1 MPQLAAQNP
10 IKRRS
15 RMKTDNHNKVYG
27 PDGPEVEPTLLF
39 QYLIEKSEELSIK
52 NYRGFPLSFRG
63 LGAVA
68 LDPFPELYEEFLKI
82 TSRSEDPV
90 SERAA
95 SCKEILTDA
104 SARPQDR
111 ASKDRG
117 DEDEENGEKPS
128 FDRAISTR
136 LAWAARRDGE
146 DMVARKDFRFLSVW
160 ECMTY
165 IALRSDAEKL
175 QEFQELCLQYPDP
188 KERIEQ
194 VTPLLWEVLRSRM
207 RKSQAASDQAN

>member
-1 MPQLAAQNP
+1 
-10 IKRRS
+10 
-15 RMKTDNHNKVYG
+15 MKINDTHNAFG
-27 PDGPEVEPTLLF
+27 PDGPEVEPMLLLE
-39 QYLIEKSEELSIK
+39 YLIEKSEEISQG

-68 LDPFPELYEEFLKI
+68 LDPFTELYEEFLKI
-82 TSRSEDPV
+82 TSRSEDSV

-95 SCKEILTDA
+95 RCKDILIDA

-111 ASKDRG
+111 KSKDGG
-117 DEDEENGEKPS
+117 DEGDENGEERS

-136 LAWAARRDGE
+136 LGWAARREGE
-146 DMVARKDFRFLSVW
+146 AMIERKDFRFLSVW

-165 IALRSDAEKL
+165 ISLRSDAEKL
-175 QEFQELCLQYPDP
+175 QKFQELCLRYPDP

-194 VTPLLWEVLRSRM
+194 VTPILWEVVRSRM
-207 RKSQAASDQAN
+207 RKNPTASEQANC

>member
-1 MPQLAAQNP
+1 MPQLAAQNL

-27 PDGPEVEPTLLF
+27 PDGPEVEPTLLL
-39 QYLIEKSEELSIK
+39 QYLIEKSEEISRR

-63 LGAVA
+63 LGLVI
-68 LDPFPELYEEFLKI
+68 LDPFPDLYKEFMEI

-95 SCKEILTDA
+95 RCKEILIDA
-104 SARPQDR
+104 SARPQDGE
-111 ASKDRG
+111 SQDRG
-117 DEDEENGEKPS
+117 DEGDKNGEEGS

-136 LAWAARRDGE
+136 LGWAARREGE
-146 DMVARKDFRFLSVW
+146 SMIERKDFRFLSVW

-165 IALRSDAEKL
+165 I
-175 QEFQELCLQYPDP
+175 
-188 KERIEQ
+188 
-194 VTPLLWEVLRSRM
+194 
-207 RKSQAASDQAN
+207 

>member
-1 MPQLAAQNP
+1 M
-10 IKRRS
+10 I
-15 RMKTDNHNKVYG
+15 TDTHNKVYG
-27 PDGPEVEPTLLF
+27 PDGPEVEPTLLL
-39 QYLIEKSEELSIK
+39 QYLIEKSEEISQG
-52 NYRGFPLSFRG
+52 NYRGFPLPFRG

-95 SCKEILTDA
+95 RCKDILIDA

-111 ASKDRG
+111 KSKDGG
-117 DEDEENGEKPS
+117 DEGDENGEERS

-136 LAWAARRDGE
+136 LGWAARREGE
-146 DMVARKDFRFLSVW
+146 AMIERKDFRFLPIW
-160 ECMTY
+160 ECMTF
-165 IALRSDAEKL
+165 IALQGDAEKF
-175 QEFQELCLQYPDP
+175 QQFQELCLRYPDP

-194 VTPLLWEVLRSRM
+194 VSPILWESVRSRM
-207 RKSQAASDQAN
+207 RKSQASSEQAN